1 MKRLCHPQD
10 SIGEAS
16 TALGHLSRSSLPQF
30 PTRIPEHS
38 GTHRGHQEKGKEV
51 GSMACELQK
60 GLSHLAGVL
69 NLP

>member
-1 MKRLCHPQD
+1 MTRLCHPWE
-10 SIGEAS
+10 SRREAS

-38 GTHRGHQEKGKEV
+38 STHPGREEKGKEA
-51 GSMACELQK
+51 GSVACGLQK